1 MFAVHSYSRPSQLST
16 AAAVL
21 DSIMNSHAAAA
32 SLPSD
37 APSEVPTHSPRIEVT
52 ERDDA
57 YELRAELP
65 GVLREQIKVAVEA
78 RRVTIKT
85 EAVNIDASLSS
96 GTLIYSEGIAKQF
109 ARTVTLPLPLNAD
122 QVVAKLENGV
132 LTLTLP
138 KLAAAQLKHV
148 TVN

>member
-1 MFAVHSYSRPSQLST
+1 MFSVHSYSRPSQLRT

-21 DSIMNSHAAAA
+21 DSIMNSHAVAAEA
-32 SLPSD
+32 ATTVPT
-37 APSEVPTHSPRIEVT
+37 EVQTHSPRIDVT
-52 ERDDA
+52 ESDDA

-65 GVLREQIKVAVEA
+65 GVLREHIKVAVEA

-85 EAVNIDASLSS
+85 EALNVDPSLSS
-96 GTLIYSEGIAKQF
+96 GKIIYSEGIAKQY

-122 QVVAKLENGV
+122 QVAAKLENGV